1 MAGNKSLGA
10 AKIAKQDEFY
20 TQRVDIENEL
30 RHYAEHFRDK
40 VVYCNCDDP
49 VTSEFWQFFV
59 RVFKPWGLKKLIATH
74 YEPNEKNYSYSL
86 EICEDTNGDGRI
98 DINDEPTIK
107 QLPCNGDFRSA
118 ACIELLLQEADI
130 VVTNPPFSLFRE
142 YVAQLMEYG
151 KKFIVIGSKNA
162 ITYKEFFPY
171 LKDNL
176 VWLGHNASHGSMKF
190 SVTVG
195 GSADFPVPAFWYT
208 NLDIPKRHEPLD
220 LRGNYYRGN
229 EEQYPHYDNYDAIEV
244 SKTTDIPCD
253 YYGTMGVPISFLD
266 KYCPEQFDIV
276 GITKTW
282 FGMASKVYPAQKQID
297 KTGKVSMVSKLND
310 GPVLSLTAAPLGMTY
325 YEVGGKF
332 YKQTYA
338 RVLICRRG
346 VVFVVV
352 WAQTIPAPKVRTF
365 GQNVA
370 WAQTVRK
377 VA

>member
-1 MAGNKSLGA
+1 MAKNENLAA
-10 AKIAKQDEFY
+10 AKRAKNDEFY

-30 RHYAEHFRDK
+30 CHYADHFRGK
-40 VVYCNCDDP
+40 TVYCNCDDP
-49 VTSEFWQFFV
+49 TWSEFWRFFV
-59 RVFKPWGLKKLIATH
+59 RNFKPWGLKKLIATH
-74 YEPNEKNYSYSL
+74 YEPDAQNYSYKL
-86 EICEDTNGDGRI
+86 ELEPDADGTFSVQK
-98 DINDEPTIK
+98 EPVKTP
-107 QLPCNGDFRSA
+107 LPCNGDFRSA
-118 ACIELLLQEADI
+118 ACVELLQEADI

-229 EEQYPHYDNYDAIEV
+229 EDQYPHYDNYDAIEV

-266 KYCPEQFDIV
+266 KYCPEQFEI
-276 GITKTW
+276 
-282 FGMASKVYPAQKQID
+282 FGMSASADTMD
-297 KTGKVSMVSKLND
+297 KPVQLGEEFIRIYRSQGGTGHVSANMYGVC
-310 GPVLSLTAAPLGMTY
+310 Y
-325 YEVGGKF
+325 YDTNGK
-332 YKQTYA
+332 A
-338 RVLICRRG
+338 RVPYGRILIRRRD

-352 WAQTIPAPKVRTF
+352 WVQTIPAPKVRTF

>member
-1 MAGNKSLGA
+1 MAKNENLAA
-10 AKIAKQDEFY
+10 AKKAKNDEFY
-20 TQRVDIENEL
+20 TQRVDIESEL
-30 RHYAEHFRDK
+30 CHYADHFRGK
-40 VVYCNCDDP
+40 TVYCNCDDP
-49 VTSEFWQFFV
+49 TWSEFWRFFV
-59 RVFKPWGLKKLIATH
+59 RNFKPWGLKKLIATH
-74 YEPNEKNYSYSL
+74 YEPDAQNYSYKL
-86 EICEDTNGDGRI
+86 ELEPDVDGTFSI
-98 DINDEPTIK
+98 QKEPVKTP
-107 QLPCNGDFRSA
+107 LPCNGDFRSA
-118 ACIELLLQEADI
+118 ACVELLQEADI

-151 KKFIVIGSKNA
+151 KKFLVIGSMNA
-162 ITYKEFFPY
+162 ITYKEFFP
-171 LKDNL
+171 LLRDDR
-176 VWLGHNASHGSMKF
+176 VWIGCNNPKEFGTPAGTLQKF
-190 SVTVG
+190 G
-195 GSADFPVPAFWYT
+195 NICWYT

-229 EEQYPHYDNYDAIEV
+229 EDQYPHYDNYDAIEV

-370 WAQTVRK
+370 WVQTVRK